1 VWPAGFSFYI
11 MKIYGFTFNPF
22 QENTWLVYHSQGSCI
37 IVDPG
42 CMGAREQMALSQFIA
57 DQKLTVIAVVN
68 THAHLDHVAGWAYAR
83 QQWKVPFYLHEKE
96 KPVLERAMS
105 SGLLWGIEIE
115 DPGQPDI
122 WLKNE
127 DVLPLPEFPLEIRF
141 TPGHS
146 PGSICLIS
154 HAGRWVIAGDVLFKG
169 SIGRTDLPGGDT
181 ETLLASVRRQLFTLP
196 DDYTVCSG
204 HGETTGIGHEKRF
217 NPFFL
222 QA

>member
-1 VWPAGFSFYI
+1 VSGALLEAAPLGMWATNCVVLGDRAT
-11 MKIYGFTFNPF
+11 G
-22 QENTWLVYHSQGSCI
+22 EAVV
-37 IVDPG
+37 VDPG
-42 CMGAREQMALSQFIA
+42 QYGEQ
-57 DQKLTVIAVVN
+57 AVPVLLERVGLRASAILL

-115 DPGQPDI
+115 DPGQPDV
-122 WLKNE
+122 WLTNE
-127 DVLPLPEFPLEIRF
+127 EILPLPEFPLEIRF

-154 HAGRWVIAGDVLFKG
+154 HADRWVIAGDVLFKG